1 MNEDE
6 PLTITLNDDDDD
18 EQKTEVEII
27 EVKPK
32 SWRSKAR
39 KISSS
44 HFYNVTLNPSL
55 PLGKGEKQLS
65 KPNSAF
71 EEEVSRLLLASAPS
85 DSTTIR
91 KSRRIKA

>member
-1 MNEDE
+1 MILQTKKEGPMETITLNDE
-6 PLTITLNDDDDD
+6 PLTITLNDD
-18 EQKTEVEII
+18 EQKAEVEII
-27 EVKPK
+27 EVKTK

-65 KPNSAF
+65 KPNIQN
-71 EEEVSRLLLASAPS
+71 PK
-85 DSTTIR
+85 TQHPN
-91 KSRRIKA
+91 